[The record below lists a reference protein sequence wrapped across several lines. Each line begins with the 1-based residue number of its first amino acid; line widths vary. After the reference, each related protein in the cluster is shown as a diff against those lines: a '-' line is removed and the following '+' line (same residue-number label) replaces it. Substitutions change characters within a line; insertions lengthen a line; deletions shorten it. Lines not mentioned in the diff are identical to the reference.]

1 MIGRAALAVALAV
14 AATGVAA
21 QPVMSPPRPA
31 YPARATNFPDRPPV
45 AVGTSWYPEQWPE
58 ERWAVDL
65 AMMHDAGFNTV
76 RIGEFSWSTME
87 PQQGR
92 FDFAWLDRAITAA
105 AAHGMMVVLGTP
117 TAAPP
122 AWLTQAYPD
131 TLRVDE
137 DGKRATHGARRH
149 FSFASARYRDF
160 ARTIATEM
168 SRRYG
173 HDARVV
179 GWQIDNEIGPPSFD
193 DEAVARWH
201 AFLKARYGT
210 IDTLNARWATE
221 YWSQHYN
228 NFEQVPLHAT
238 GQQNPALLLDFKHF
252 TTATWTDY
260 IANQAQAIR
269 AQADPRQFVTTNTMF
284 WNAGFDHFALHRDLD
299 LAAWDNYI
307 PNGRPDW
314 VANGAN
320 HDLVRGYKQRNFWLM
335 ETQPGRVD
343 WVPVNRALDPG
354 QVREMAWQAIGHGA
368 DAVLYWQWRP
378 ARNGQE
384 TYHGSLL
391 GQDGKPNPILAEVTQ
406 TAREIT
412 TAASS
417 LADTQPVAR
426 VAMLFSYDSRWAID
440 LQPLNKGFDPVREFT
455 DFYRPLRIA
464 AQGVAVLPP
473 DADLS
478 RYPLVVAPAL
488 NVLSADTAQ
497 RLAAYAQVGGHLVLG
512 PRSGMKDEAN
522 ALWPN
527 RQPGPLASLLGA
539 HVDQFYAL
547 DKPVSLTG
555 AVSGTASTW
564 AEAILPDSADAQIV
578 ARYVD
583 PGGWLGGKPA
593 IVTRRVGK
601 GSITYVGAWLDP
613 ETMRG
618 LASQLLESAGIRPM
632 LAAVDPDIEVSARA
646 GAGRCVLIVINHGSV
661 AHPIALPADARLIA
675 GSLDHGTAQP
685 HAVAVMEVRRESACR

>member
-1 MIGRAALAVALAV
+1 MIVRAALAAAALLVSAS
-14 AATGVAA
+14 ATA
-21 QPVMSPPRPA
+21 QSARAPH
-31 YPARATNFPDRPPV
+31 ARATNFPGLPPV

-58 ERWAVDL
+58 ERWATDL
-65 AMMHDAGFNTV
+65 ALMRKAGFNTV
-76 RIGEFSWSTME
+76 RIGEFAWSKLE
-87 PQQGR
+87 PTKGK
-92 FDFAWLDRAITAA
+92 FDFTWLDRAIAA
-105 AAHGMMVVLGTP
+105 AAKHGMMVVLGTP

-122 AWLTQAYPD
+122 AWLTSTYPD

-149 FSFASARYRDF
+149 FSFASARYRSF
-160 ARTIATEM
+160 ARTIASEM
-168 SRRYG
+168 AKRYG
-173 HDARVV
+173 HDPRVV

-193 DEAVARWH
+193 PEAVARWH
-201 AFLKARYGT
+201 AFLKDRYGT

-221 YWSQHYN
+221 YWSQFYN
-228 NFEQVPLHAT
+228 SFDQVPLHAT

-260 IANQAQAIR
+260 VANQAQAIR
-269 AQADPRQFVTTNTMF
+269 ATADPRQFVTTNTMF
-284 WNAGFDHFALHRDLD
+284 WNSGFDHFALHRDLD

-343 WVPVNRALDPG
+343 WVPINRALDPG

-384 TYHGSLL
+384 SYHGSLL

-406 TAREIT
+406 TAHEIT
-412 TAASS
+412 AAATA
-417 LADTQPVAR
+417 LADTAPVAK

-455 DFYRPLRIA
+455 DFYRPLRVA
-464 AQGVAVLPP
+464 AQGVAVLPVE
-473 DADLS
+473 ADLS
-478 RYPLVVAPAL
+478 HYPLVVAPAL
-488 NVLSADTAQ
+488 NVMTAETAQ
-497 RLAAYAQVGGHLVLG
+497 RLAAYAAGGGHLVLG
-512 PRSGMKDEAN
+512 PRSGMKDDAN

-527 RQPGPLASLLGA
+527 RQPGPLAGALGA
-539 HVDQFYAL
+539 HVEQFYAL
-547 DKPVSLTG
+547 DTPVGITG
-555 AVSGTASTW
+555 GVTGTVSTW
-564 AEAILPDSADAQIV
+564 AEALLPDAADTQVV
-578 ARYVD
+578 ARYTD
-583 PGGWLGGKPA
+583 PGGWLNGKPA
-593 IVTRRVGK
+593 IVTRPIGK

-613 ETMRG
+613 VAMRG
-618 LASQLLESAGIRPM
+618 LATRLLDQAGVKPI
-632 LAAVDPDIEVSARA
+632 LGAIDPDVEVSARA
-646 GAGRCVLIVINHGSV
+646 GARRCVLVLINHGTA
-661 AHPIALPADARLIA
+661 AHPVALPAGARVVT
-675 GSLDHGTAQP
+675 GSLANGTLQP
-685 HAVAVMEVRRESACR
+685 HAVAVVQTQNEAPCR

>member
-1 MIGRAALAVALAV
+1 MIGRAGLLFALAFTATAV
-14 AATGVAA
+14 AA
-21 QPVMSPPRPA
+21 RPA
-31 YPARATNFPDRPPV
+31 TTPSRATNFPDRPPV

-87 PQQGR
+87 PQQGK

-168 SRRYG
+168 AKRYG

-193 DEAVARWH
+193 DEAVTRWH
-201 AFLKARYGT
+201 AFLKTRYGT

-260 IANQAQAIR
+260 IANQAGAIR

-391 GQDGKPNPILAEVTQ
+391 GQDGKPNPVLAEVAR
-406 TAREIT
+406 TAGEIT
-412 TAASS
+412 TAASN

-564 AEAILPDSADAQIV
+564 AEAILPDSADAQIA

-583 PGGWLGGKPA
+583 PGGWLDGKPA

-613 ETMRG
+613 EAMRG
-618 LASQLLESAGIRPM
+618 LASRLLESAGIRPM

-685 HAVAVMEVRRESACR
+685 HAVAVMELPRESTCR